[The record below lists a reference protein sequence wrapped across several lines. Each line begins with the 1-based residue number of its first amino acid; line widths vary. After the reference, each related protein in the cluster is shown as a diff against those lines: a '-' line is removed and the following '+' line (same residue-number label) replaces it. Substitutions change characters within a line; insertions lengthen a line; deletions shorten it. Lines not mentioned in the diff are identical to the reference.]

1 MNSVG
6 NNSSESDDF
15 ISDDISDEIDEAHPV
30 APWVKFGIAA
40 AGVALVMFIAVL
52 AVSDGTDGDG
62 QVDSPLIGRAVPP
75 LVGATLDG
83 GMFDIDNAQGQWVLL
98 NFFAS
103 WCVPC
108 QVEHPELVELSNRFG
123 DGSGTVVSVVMGDTV
138 ENTERF
144 FAERGGDWPVLIDAD
159 AAPAQFVVVQVPES
173 FLIAPS
179 GLVVAKW
186 IGDITADMVED
197 VIVELTAPVAQ
208 P

>member
-1 MNSVG
+1 MTT
-6 NNSSESDDF
+6 SDYEPDYTEF
-15 ISDDISDEIDEAHPV
+15 DEFDDAQPV
-30 APWVKFGIAA
+30 PAWVKVGVAA
-40 AGVALVMFIAVL
+40 AGLALVMFIAVL
-52 AVSDGTDGDG
+52 AVSDGSDGEG

-75 LVGATLDG
+75 LVGTTLDG
-83 GMFDIDNAQGQWVLL
+83 GTFDIDSAQGQWVLL

-108 QVEHPELVELSNRFG
+108 QVEHPELVEFSDRHR
-123 DGSGTVVSVVMGDTV
+123 DGSATVVSVVMGDTV

-159 AAPAQFVVVQVPES
+159 SAPAQFVVVQVPES
-173 FLIAPS
+173 FLVAPS

-186 IGDITADMVED
+186 IGDITADMVD
-197 VIVELTAPVAQ
+197 GVIDELTAPAVQ